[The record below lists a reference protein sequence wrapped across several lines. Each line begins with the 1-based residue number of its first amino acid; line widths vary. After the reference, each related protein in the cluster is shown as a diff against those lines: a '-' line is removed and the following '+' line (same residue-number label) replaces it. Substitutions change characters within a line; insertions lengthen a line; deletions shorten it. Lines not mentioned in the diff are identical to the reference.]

1 MLGALI
7 ISMATLNPVI
17 EVAAR
22 KHSVEVALIK
32 AVIKAESNWDVNA
45 SRYEKHKTDASW
57 GLMQLMLETAR
68 WILKEDKL
76 SITELIKPTKNIS
89 AGTIYLKYQLDRYEG
104 NMHDAIAAYNAG
116 SVRRKKDGTYINQ
129 KYVDK
134 VYNYYK
140 QYQQNPYEEPA
151 TISGFPIMMFALL
164 AAGGVALIVTRKSA

>member
-22 KHSVEVALIK
+22 KHGVEVALIK

-57 GLMQLMLETAR
+57 GLMQLMLETAK
-68 WILKEDKL
+68 WILKDNKL
-76 SITELIKPTKNIS
+76 TITELIKPTKNIS
-89 AGTIYLKYQLDRYEG
+89 AGTQYLKYQLGRYKG
-104 NMHDAIAAYNAG
+104 SIKDAMAAYNAG
-116 SVRRKKDGTYINQ
+116 SVRKTKAGKYVNQ
-129 KYVDK
+129 AYVDK
-134 VYNYYK
+134 VHNYYK

-151 TISGFPIMMFALL
+151 TISALPMMLALL
-164 AAGGVALIVTRKSA
+164 IGGGLAIVVAKRVA